1 MDGSGSIQQR
11 CFVPAQNSLST
22 AVQGCT
28 AVEDGSNGRP
38 IPVLLRYLNYTPDA
52 VILLF
57 YNKLREI
64 LDKISRR
71 RKATA

>member
-1 MDGSGSIQQR
+1 MQQR
-11 CFVPAQNSLST
+11 RFVYTHKTRFQLLYTDVQQLKMAQMV
-22 AVQGCT
+22 AQF
-28 AVEDGSNGRP
+28 
-38 IPVLLRYLNYTPDA
+38 PVLLRYLNYTPDA

>member
-28 AVEDGSNGRP
+28 AVEDGSNG
-38 IPVLLRYLNYTPDA
+38 LTAYLFCDFDFF
-52 VILLF
+52 V
-57 YNKLREI
+57 
-64 LDKISRR
+64 
-71 RKATA
+71 